1 MKKIILISGITG
13 FLGSNLFRFL
23 KEDFTI
29 YGIGSNA
36 ENFEGIEVFSSNN
49 IDEISI
55 VPDFIILCH
64 AAISS
69 GQTSQSIE
77 LLFNVNVSITDTI
90 TKKFI
95 NSNII
100 YISTASIY
108 DSNCSLI
115 NEKTINNPT
124 TDYAVSKFWAE
135 KLVSKRLN
143 SVIFRLSSLYGKGMK
158 ENTIIPNYVNQA
170 FKNGV
175 VEVWGK
181 GEREQNYIHVDDAC
195 GFIYAALNNFDSING
210 KLLLAVSEKEFSNN
224 ELAQVICSITNSKIK
239 YINSDNSKSLNYNN
253 DFTCELLSWNP
264 KSNLI
269 EEIKK
274 YIEWKKE
281 QY

>member
-1 MKKIILISGITG
+1 MKKIILISGIKG

-23 KEDFTI
+23 KDDFQI
-29 YGIGSNA
+29 YGIGSST
-36 ENFEGIEVFSSNN
+36 ECWEGIEVFSSNE
-49 IDEISI
+49 IDDVSI
-55 VPDFIILCH
+55 IPDFLILCH

-77 LLFNVNVSITDTI
+77 LLFNVNVSITNKI
-90 TKKFI
+90 IEKFI
-95 NSNII
+95 YSNII
-100 YISTASIY
+100 YVSSVSIY

-135 KLVSKRLN
+135 NLVSRRLN
-143 SVIFRLSSLYGKGMK
+143 TVICRLSSLYGKGMK
-158 ENTIIPNYVNQA
+158 ENTIIPNYINQA
-170 FKNGV
+170 LRNDV
-175 VEVWGK
+175 IEVWGK
-181 GEREQNYIHVDDAC
+181 GEREQNYIHIDDAC

-210 KLLLAVSEKEFSNN
+210 KLLLAVSEKEYSNN
-224 ELAQVICSITNSKIK
+224 ELAQIICSFTNSKIK

-253 DFTCELLSWNP
+253 DFTCKLLCWNP

-269 EEIKK
+269 EEIKT
-274 YIEWKKE
+274 YIKWKKE